1 MNHLHSQLLRSWAD
15 IERRHRRARAIRIA
29 GVVVLVGLSILM
41 WVVLEVTP

>member
-1 MNHLHSQLLRSWAD
+1 MNRLHSQLLRSWQE

-29 GVVVLVGLSILM
+29 GVVVLVGLTLIM